1 MNPLET
7 SGLPYNGPSFRCR
20 SRVLFWGAIF
30 AGAVA
35 ALALQILLM
44 MLGAGL
50 GFAIYNPVSNDNPVA
65 DFGAGAAVIQGLA
78 AVVSLW
84 AGGWIAGRFTGRA
97 GLKVGALHG
106 FMVWCLA
113 TATVIVAVSGGAGW
127 ALGGL
132 SKIVGGGL
140 SMAGQPAAAAVGGA
154 ADLAKEAAGRSQ
166 DMLKSFIDESV
177 SNRRPDQN
185 AGDTIRAKREL
196 GFAITQFFTADAS
209 TAENRQAL
217 VTALARSRG
226 ISETDAGKIV
236 DEWSASYEK
245 LKSALDSAK
254 EKAEARARE
263 LAEKTAKAL
272 SILSF
277 CSFVAFLI
285 GAVFAILG
293 GKHGG
298 ACGYRRTDIPVDAPV
313 A

>member
-185 AGDTIRAKREL
+185 AGDTIRALFIEDVLVVAHPSLLHVVAVRTGAQPAMVRPPETLSTWPVIKPACSPAKNAMAPGRSSGTPILPSGMERRKASISFS
-196 GFAITQFFTADAS
+196 GF
-209 TAENRQAL
+209 
-217 VTALARSRG
+217 
-226 ISETDAGKIV
+226 
-236 DEWSASYEK
+236 
-245 LKSALDSAK
+245 
-254 EKAEARARE
+254 
-263 LAEKTAKAL
+263 
-272 SILSF
+272 
-277 CSFVAFLI
+277 
-285 GAVFAILG
+285 
-293 GKHGG
+293 
-298 ACGYRRTDIPVDAPV
+298 PAPLR
-313 A
+313 